1 MKLICEN
8 KKAYF
13 DYFVED
19 TFEAGIALEGC
30 EVKSVRLSNVNLKDS
45 FALIRDGEITLKNA
59 HIARYEKT
67 DGFSKFD
74 TRRDRKLLMHKSE
87 INKLSG
93 KIKEKGFTLIALKMY
108 FKDSL
113 VKVELGLCKGKLQQ
127 DKRKTI
133 KDKETKVE
141 TMRILKE
148 YNR

>member
-1 MKLICEN
+1 MKIITEN

-19 TFEAGIALEGC
+19 RFEAGIALEGC
-30 EVKSVRLSNVNLKDS
+30 EVKSLRAGNVNLKDS
-45 FALIRDGEITLKNA
+45 FALIRNGEILLKNA
-59 HIARYEKT
+59 HIAKYDKADAFAT
-67 DGFSKFD
+67 SD
-74 TRRDRKLLMHKSE
+74 TRRDRKLLMHKYE
-87 INKLSG
+87 IRKLDN

-133 KDKETKVE
+133 SERETNRE
-141 TMRILKE
+141 TQRILKE

>member
-13 DYFVED
+13 DYFIED
-19 TFEAGIALEGC
+19 TFEAGISLEGC
-30 EVKSVRLSNVNLKDS
+30 EVKSVRYGNVNLKDS
-45 FALIRDGEITLKNA
+45 FALIRDGEIVLKNV

-74 TRRDRKLLMHKSE
+74 TRRDRKLLLHKSE
-87 INKLSG
+87 IRKLSA
-93 KIKEKGFTLIALKMY
+93 KIQEKGFTLIALKMY

-133 KDKETKVE
+133 KDRETKLE
-141 TMRILKE
+141 TQRILKE

>member
-1 MKLICEN
+1 MKIITEN

-19 TFEAGIALEGC
+19 RFEAGIALEGS
-30 EVKSVRLSNVNLKDS
+30 EVKSIRAGNVNLKDS
-45 FALIRDGEITLKNA
+45 FALIRNGEVLLKNA
-59 HIARYEKT
+59 HIARYDKANAFVT
-67 DGFSKFD
+67 SDS
-74 TRRDRKLLMHKSE
+74 RRDRKLLMHKYE
-87 INKLSG
+87 IRKLTNK
-93 KIKEKGFTLIALKMY
+93 IQEKGFTLVALKMY

-133 KDKETKVE
+133 SERETNRE
-141 TMRILKE
+141 TQRILKE